1 MKRAVIF
8 TFVLALAAATLA
20 FAGCGDGGS
29 SLTPEQVVGEFLS
42 AAMEGNADVA
52 YDLITEDSKS
62 EVGDKENLVAGFSDS
77 VSKYEV
83 GKGTVSGERAS
94 VPVSYELQGFD
105 GGIEFDTILKQ
116 ENGSWKISLSD
127 TNAAAEEAL
136 NELMQEFETE
146 Q

>member
-1 MKRAVIF
+1 MKKAVIF

-20 FAGCGDGGS
+20 FAGCGNGGS

-42 AAMEGNADVA
+42 AAMEGNADAA

-62 EVGDKENLVAGFSDS
+62 EVGDKESLVAGFSDS
-77 VSKYEV
+77 VGSYEV
-83 GKGTVSGERAS
+83 GKATISGDRAT
-94 VPVSYELQGFD
+94 VPVSYELQGLD
-105 GGIEFDTILKQ
+105 TGIEFDTILKK
-116 ENGSWKISLSD
+116 ENGSWKISLID

-136 NELMQEFETE
+136 NELMEEFDTE